1 MLWGKKIQLEKETQA
16 ALDPEMGKGETKAME
31 REVYTPNT
39 YFYIKVLC
47 IYLDTCIYYILC
59 HLFA

>member
-31 REVYTPNT
+31 REVWMCTSVIV
-39 YFYIKVLC
+39 YIPLVPV
-47 IYLDTCIYYILC
+47 
-59 HLFA
+59 

>member
-31 REVYTPNT
+31 REVYTVYT
-39 YFYIKVLC
+39 YPYIM
-47 IYLDTCIYYILC
+47 YTYPFRYN
-59 HLFA
+59 